1 MKSTIETILVALE
14 LANTKIVK
22 ELLMDLP
29 MVGKLVP
36 TILLHYD
43 NHRMITIID
52 NAKENAMF
60 SRHVKWQIESVRH
73 LRNTRE
79 IVVEYI
85 NTTRNLV
92 GPFTKGLARAIIDEV
107 SRKMWLKPIWCYHT
121 MVTQSMWS
129 SFVN

>member
-60 SRHVKWQIESVRH
+60 SRHVK
-73 LRNTRE
+73 
-79 IVVEYI
+79 
-85 NTTRNLV
+85 
-92 GPFTKGLARAIIDEV
+92 
-107 SRKMWLKPIWCYHT
+107 
-121 MVTQSMWS
+121 
-129 SFVN
+129 